1 MDGRNLVN
9 ATSSASSISKRLL
22 ICETF
27 ASLCGE
33 STRQGLPAFF
43 IRLTGCNLRCAWCD
57 TAYAW
62 DGGEERTIAQLLAE
76 VRAADLPLV
85 VVSGG
90 EPLAQ
95 PDSAILLKA
104 LADDGRTV
112 LLETNGTLS
121 IENVDVRVR
130 RIVDVK
136 PPSAGAEAP
145 FLFENLRFLQPTDE
159 LKFVVADRADFDFA
173 ADFINGNRLAD
184 RCPLLLSPVAGR
196 LNPVEAAE
204 WILAAGLPLR
214 LQLQLH
220 KILWGNAVKG
230 R

>member
-1 MDGRNLVN
+1 MDGRNL
-9 ATSSASSISKRLL
+9 ATAKPSASSISKLL

-27 ASLCGE
+27 AGISGE

-62 DGGEERTIAQLLAE
+62 DGGEERTIAQLLDE
-76 VRAADLPLV
+76 TRAAGLPLV
-85 VVSGG
+85 VVTGG

-95 PDSAILLKA
+95 PDINLLLQM

-121 IENVDVRVR
+121 IEKVDARVR

-136 PPSAGAEAP
+136 PPSAHAETP
-145 FLFENLRFLQPTDE
+145 FLAENLRFLQTTDE

-173 ADFINGNRLAD
+173 VNFIEKNDLAD

-196 LNPVEAAE
+196 LNPAEAAD

-220 KILWGNAVKG
+220 KILWGNDVKG